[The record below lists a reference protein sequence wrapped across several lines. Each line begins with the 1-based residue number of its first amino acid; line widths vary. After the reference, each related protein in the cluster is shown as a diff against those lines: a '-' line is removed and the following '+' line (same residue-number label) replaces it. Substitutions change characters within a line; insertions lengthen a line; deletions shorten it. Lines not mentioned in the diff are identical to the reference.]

1 MLRCGLVGDRF
12 NFPAINTVG
21 CFMAKERIDTYPEAA
36 RAIAL
41 WLDEFC
47 DKSLRYPE
55 MIADAARKAAQ
66 EIELLRCEAPN
77 KPVEQTADPC
87 EKCGLPGCPGICEP

>member
-1 MLRCGLVGDRF
+1 
-12 NFPAINTVG
+12 
-21 CFMAKERIDTYPEAA
+21 MAKERIDTYPEAA

-55 MIADAARKAAQ
+55 MIADAARRAAK
-66 EIELLRCEAPN
+66 EIELLRCESPN
-77 KPVEQTADPC
+77 NAIHADGGNNVLL
-87 EKCGLPGCPGICEP
+87 ESIAYYMEYVDSETVIFTRRR

>member
-1 MLRCGLVGDRF
+1 
-12 NFPAINTVG
+12 
-21 CFMAKERIDTYPEAA
+21 MAHERIDTYPEAA

-55 MIADAARKAAQ
+55 MIADAARRAAR
-66 EIELLRCEAPN
+66 EIELLRCEKTSQPAN
-77 KPVEQTADPC
+77 TLDCEGQCGFCKTYHEQKMYC
-87 EKCGLPGCPGICEP
+87 RKCGKT

>member
-1 MLRCGLVGDRF
+1 
-12 NFPAINTVG
+12 
-21 CFMAKERIDTYPEAA
+21 MAKERIDTYPEAA

-55 MIADAARKAAQ
+55 MIADAARRAAK
-66 EIELLRCEAPN
+66 EIELLRCEASQQANAPDVR
-77 KPVEQTADPC
+77 KQCRICKV
-87 EKCGLPGCPGICEP
+87 GIGEYHKGYCSAGVGKFAAGD